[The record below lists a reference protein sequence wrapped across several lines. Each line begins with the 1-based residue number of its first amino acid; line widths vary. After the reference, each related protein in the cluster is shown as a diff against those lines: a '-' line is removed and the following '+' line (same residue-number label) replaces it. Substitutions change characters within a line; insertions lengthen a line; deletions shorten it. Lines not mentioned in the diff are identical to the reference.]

1 MVQNVAQKP
10 TKVLLLEYDD
20 EVVGVPEIKQ
30 RLVTTTWTGQNNV
43 KVPKVQVLD
52 KAVRVSLMW
61 HTQKTRKQWKCQ
73 RVRPTPRSAAGRR
86 FCRPER
92 SENRGDLA
100 RADFRQGDQQY
111 RHLARF
117 TSSGDW
123 EMSSRWFERRCSR
136 GGHVRDF

>member
-52 KAVRVSLMW
+52 EAVRVSLMR
-61 HTQKTRKQWKCQ
+61 HTENEKG
-73 RVRPTPRSAAGRR
+73 VEV
-86 FCRPER
+86 PE
-92 SENRGDLA
+92 SQTNA
-100 RADFRQGDQQY
+100 RDGA
-111 RHLARF
+111 
-117 TSSGDW
+117 
-123 EMSSRWFERRCSR
+123 
-136 GGHVRDF
+136 V